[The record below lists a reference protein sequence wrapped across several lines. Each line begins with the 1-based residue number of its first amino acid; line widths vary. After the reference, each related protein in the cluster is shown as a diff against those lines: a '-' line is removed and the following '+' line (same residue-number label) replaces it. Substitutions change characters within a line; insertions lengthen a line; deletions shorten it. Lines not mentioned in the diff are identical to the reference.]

1 MWERWTGYLRASA
14 GGGGRRRGKRGRRG
28 DREGDCF
35 VPARIKTPEASFWPS
50 KYITYIPNAFD
61 EDG

>member
-28 DREGDCF
+28 DREGDSF
-35 VPARIKTPEASFWPS
+35 VPARIKTPEGSFWPS
-50 KYITYIPNAFD
+50 KYITYIPSAFD